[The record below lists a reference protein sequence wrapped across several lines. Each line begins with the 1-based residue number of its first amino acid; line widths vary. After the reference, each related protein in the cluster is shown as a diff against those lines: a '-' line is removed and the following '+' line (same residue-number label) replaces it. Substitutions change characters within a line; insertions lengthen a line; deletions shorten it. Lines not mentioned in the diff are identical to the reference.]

1 MSVRPKVNFK
11 NWTEDEVEKHKTE
24 QKRVIRQRYYIK
36 KRDEK
41 KKKEEDDNESINVD
55 DFGELLEYNTYL
67 ENELERER
75 ERSLKYREKARRYKS
90 VYNDNND
97 NNDDDEYN
105 NNTTSLRNDKR
116 FYEPITYA

>member
-1 MSVRPKVNFK
+1 MR
-11 NWTEDEVEKHKTE
+11 
-24 QKRVIRQRYYIK
+24 KRRNAQQER
-36 KRDEK
+36 
-41 KKKEEDDNESINVD
+41 DDNESINVD